1 MRLVGFV
8 ILENEDVTLPPELLE
23 PFSFQ
28 VFQDILE
35 RIAIRRSREQQ
46 RVLNR
51 KSEYNELERYELRY
65 KEL

>member
-1 MRLVGFV
+1 MRLAGFV

-28 VFQDILE
+28 VFHYILE
-35 RIAIRRSREQQ
+35 RISIQRSREQQ

-51 KSEYNELERYELRY
+51 KSEYNELERNVAKYL
-65 KEL
+65 